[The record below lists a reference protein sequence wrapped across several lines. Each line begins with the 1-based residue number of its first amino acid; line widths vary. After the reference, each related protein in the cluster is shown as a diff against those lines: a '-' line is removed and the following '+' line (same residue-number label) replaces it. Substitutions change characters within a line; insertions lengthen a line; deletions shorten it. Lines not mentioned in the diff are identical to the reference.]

1 MSVESRYAAL
11 SEENGAF
18 SQHVMQS
25 IKSLGL
31 GTMSVESVD
40 MINRKV
46 ELHIKRVHLK
56 IRGCISTHDIQKKVP
71 NVPMHCFNMML

>member
-11 SEENGAF
+11 SEEKGAF

-46 ELHIKRVHLK
+46 
-56 IRGCISTHDIQKKVP
+56 
-71 NVPMHCFNMML
+71 